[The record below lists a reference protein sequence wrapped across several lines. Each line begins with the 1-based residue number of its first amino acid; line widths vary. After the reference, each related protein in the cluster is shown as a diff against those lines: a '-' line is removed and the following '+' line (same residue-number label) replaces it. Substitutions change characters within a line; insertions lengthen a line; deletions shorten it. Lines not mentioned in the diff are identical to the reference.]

1 MELHIWQFSCYV
13 LIVIRSGQEQ
23 ANVRLQYCQLF
34 NQKIIIL
41 HLIVKNSLL
50 RLSDST
56 VATELVDVHPHKV
69 QVVYSVQL
77 HIETMG
83 ILPKERVIIC
93 AESEVLLHPDVF
105 PYFLFR
111 IHIVAVPSICFLSE
125 YHQSIFRLQ
134 ILLFPTIRQQRSRI
148 ILYTICIKVGIQG
161 DDALYARCV

>member
-1 MELHIWQFSCYV
+1 MISAIGMARQISRAKPYCLTLAKLLKAMELHIRQFSCYV

-77 HIETMG
+77 HIETVG
-83 ILPKERVIIC
+83 ILPKE
-93 AESEVLLHPDVF
+93 
-105 PYFLFR
+105 
-111 IHIVAVPSICFLSE
+111 
-125 YHQSIFRLQ
+125 
-134 ILLFPTIRQQRSRI
+134 
-148 ILYTICIKVGIQG
+148 
-161 DDALYARCV
+161 